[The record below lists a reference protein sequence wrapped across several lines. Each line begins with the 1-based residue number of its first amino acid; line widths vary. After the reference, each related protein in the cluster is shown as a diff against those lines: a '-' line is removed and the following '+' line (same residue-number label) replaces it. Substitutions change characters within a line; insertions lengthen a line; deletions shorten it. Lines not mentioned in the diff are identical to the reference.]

1 MRYLL
6 VALALLSILAG
17 THAQAVGS
25 GKIIVRP
32 YDGSNPPPPVPK

>member
-17 THAQAVGS
+17 THTQAVGS
-25 GKIIVRP
+25 GKIVVTP
-32 YDGSNPPPPVPK
+32 HDGPNPLPPIPK